1 MMEFEYILGSITE
14 FRDSFSTRA
23 NWQTWEEQDP
33 YPRKLASQVEFIPQF
48 IVAGSPFNFSKK
60 LLRKLL
66 VRTSSPRRRRMGFEI
81 FPSRIRLAKKYL
93 VLEAEILLR
102 SKGTFVLECKKK
114 KRKKEKQSIRF
125 PSPRGPLCKG
135 CARSME
141 GKIERP
147 NQFRNRDQEIHLENS
162 SLSWNRFRSVELHFL
177 PFPFAAMRR
186 RKRKGKGVYRGGRG
200 SRLARVNSDTSGCYA
215 VSAHL
220 KWKCALRFSSL
231 AGSSRLAPPFCFI
244 TRCDTSPWRHLGFHI
259 LFHSLIPSSTTPSR
273 LIYPD
278 AHRRIHGLA
287 PLLRNPPPCRR
298 WKGGNFSDVKSI
310 ALLPRVEKEKE
321 KWRRRRRRIVE
332 GIRKV
337 RESRWPR

>member
-1 MMEFEYILGSITE
+1 
-14 FRDSFSTRA
+14 
-23 NWQTWEEQDP
+23 
-33 YPRKLASQVEFIPQF
+33 
-48 IVAGSPFNFSKK
+48 
-60 LLRKLL
+60 
-66 VRTSSPRRRRMGFEI
+66 MGFEI

-162 SLSWNRFRSVELHFL
+162 SLSRNRFRSVELHFL

-200 SRLARVNSDTSGCYA
+200 SRLTRVNSDTSGCYA

-259 LFHSLIPSSTTPSR
+259 LFHSLIPSSTTPPR

-321 KWRRRRRRIVE
+321 KWRRRRRRRIVE

-337 RESRWPR
+337 RESR

>member
-1 MMEFEYILGSITE
+1 
-14 FRDSFSTRA
+14 
-23 NWQTWEEQDP
+23 
-33 YPRKLASQVEFIPQF
+33 
-48 IVAGSPFNFSKK
+48 
-60 LLRKLL
+60 
-66 VRTSSPRRRRMGFEI
+66 MGFEI

-162 SLSWNRFRSVELHFL
+162 SLSRNRFRSVELHFL
-177 PFPFAAMRR
+177 PFSFAAMRR

-259 LFHSLIPSSTTPSR
+259 LFHSLIPSSTTPPR

-337 RESRWPR
+337 RESR

>member
-162 SLSWNRFRSVELHFL
+162 SLSRNRFRSVELHFL

-200 SRLARVNSDTSGCYA
+200 
-215 VSAHL
+215 
-220 KWKCALRFSSL
+220 
-231 AGSSRLAPPFCFI
+231 
-244 TRCDTSPWRHLGFHI
+244 TRAS
-259 LFHSLIPSSTTPSR
+259 
-273 LIYPD
+273 
-278 AHRRIHGLA
+278 
-287 PLLRNPPPCRR
+287 
-298 WKGGNFSDVKSI
+298 K
-310 ALLPRVEKEKE
+310 
-321 KWRRRRRRIVE
+321 
-332 GIRKV
+332 
-337 RESRWPR
+337 